1 MFGRFIKNYGK
12 GKLTDALGELRD
24 AIVGFDPEGATE
36 AEIATMEENF
46 DKVNREFSKAK
57 QDWLREKKEA
67 DTIEELYQQR
77 LAAAEHIQQQL
88 DAQPDNADQL
98 NAALSQLVETLESM
112 APEIQREKEEAE
124 DAKEVM
130 DDLEATVKLYA
141 ENLRTARSQLKTAA
155 RAMEKAKRDEE
166 RAAMKAERAA
176 RLAGLKQNSSILGSA
191 LESMNKQAA
200 EAQARADAAQHK
212 AELLGPTKVED
223 NAIVKQALASVSGAS
238 PAPSSVSERLAALK
252 KRS

>member
-12 GKLTDALGELRD
+12 GKLTDTLGGLRD

-57 QDWLREKKEA
+57 QDWLREKQEA
-67 DTIEELYQQR
+67 DTIEDLYQQR

-88 DAQPDNADQL
+88 DAWPDNADQL
-98 NAALSQLVETLESM
+98 SAALNQLVETLESM
-112 APEIQREKEEAE
+112 APEVQREKEEAR

-130 DDLEATVKLYA
+130 DDLEATVQLYA
-141 ENLRTARSQLKTAA
+141 ENLRTARSQLKAAA

-166 RAAMKAERAA
+166 RAVVKAERAA

-200 EAQARADAAQHK
+200 DAWARADAAKHK
-212 AELLGPTKVED
+212 AELLGPAKVED
-223 NAIVKQALASVSGAS
+223 NAIVKQALASVSVTS
-238 PAPSSVSERLAALK
+238 PASSSISERLATLRK
-252 KRS
+252 

>member
-12 GKLTDALGELRD
+12 GKLTDAVGGLRD

-67 DTIEELYQQR
+67 DTIEDLYQQR

-112 APEIQREKEEAE
+112 ASEVQREKEEAE

-141 ENLRTARSQLKTAA
+141 ENLRTARSQLKAAA
-155 RAMEKAKRDEE
+155 RTMEKAKRDEE
-166 RAAMKAERAA
+166 RAAVKAERAA

-200 EAQARADAAQHK
+200 EAQARADAAKHK

-223 NAIVKQALASVSGAS
+223 NAIVKQALASVSGVS
-238 PAPSSVSERLAALK
+238 PTPSSISERLAALK
-252 KRS
+252 KQS